1 MTSLRFYF
9 DFISPYAYI
18 AWHKLRAEDRSVE
31 AVPILFAAL
40 LDANGQLG
48 PAEIPAKRNYVMK
61 DVLRLGRQHNVEVRC
76 PAAHPFNPL
85 LPLRL
90 VTAADDA
97 EQRAVMIDAFYRAVW
112 VERRR
117 IDTPEGITPVLS
129 ELGLDPTE
137 WLTRASDKTTKA
149 RLRAATEEALTQGV
163 FGVPT
168 VVVEDTLFWGVDS
181 LAHLEHYLEHGES
194 LDAEELSRWLALEA
208 AAQRP
213 GSKR

>member
-18 AWHKLRAEDRSVE
+18 AWRTLRAEKRPVE
-31 AVPILFAAL
+31 PVPILFAAL

-61 DVLRLGRQHNVEVRC
+61 DVLRLSRKHGVEVRC

-85 LPLRL
+85 LALRL

-97 EQRAVMIDAFYRAVW
+97 EQRASMIDAFYRAVW
-112 VERRR
+112 VERGR
-117 IDTPEGITPVLS
+117 IDTAEGITPVL
-129 ELGLDPTE
+129 EKLDLNPSE
-137 WLTRASDKTTKA
+137 WLARASEKTTKDA
-149 RLRAATEEALTQGV
+149 LRAATEEALARGV

-168 VVVEDTLFWGVDS
+168 VAVEDALFWGVDS
-181 LAHLEHYLEHGES
+181 LEHLDYHLEHGES
-194 LDAEELSRWLALEA
+194 LDADELTRWLALEA